1 MKLYS
6 KYHGVKE
13 YSEND
18 IINFKKGLPGFKDLK
33 KFILFPIEAN
43 NIFSM
48 LHSIEN
54 TEIGLVV
61 VSPFYVMKNY
71 EFNLEDNEKLALE
84 IENEADVVIFSTV
97 SVNNDVEKITTN
109 LKAPIVVNIK
119 KHLGEQLILDDEKYL
134 IRQPLFKEE

>member
-13 YSEND
+13 YSEDD
-18 IINFKKGLPGFKDLK
+18 IINFEKGLPGFKDLK
-33 KFILFPIEAN
+33 KFILFPIEVN

-54 TEIGLVV
+54 TAIGLVV
-61 VSPFYVMKNY
+61 VSPFHVMKNY
-71 EFNLEDNEKLALE
+71 EFNLEDNERLALG
-84 IENEADVVIFSTV
+84 IENEEDVVIFSTV
-97 SVNNDVEKITTN
+97 CVNSDVKKITTN
-109 LKAPIVVNIK
+109 LKAPIVINIK

-134 IRQPLFKEE
+134 IKQPLFKEE